1 MIRRI
6 SISLLLLRRMLD
18 NIEIGSRYIYIS
30 TVYGRS
36 VLNHREE
43 NVINVIIKLQIS
55 SEEIDDRT
63 MSRMFRIIL
72 VNRWI
77 NFLIGDVFMRK
88 ELGKCS
94 NLSLP
99 LEVTITIHNFSFLST
114 RFL

>member
-1 MIRRI
+1 M
-6 SISLLLLRRMLD
+6 
-18 NIEIGSRYIYIS
+18 
-30 TVYGRS
+30 
-36 VLNHREE
+36 LNHREE

-99 LEVTITIHNFSFLST
+99 LEVTITIHNFSVHAFSIILPS
-114 RFL
+114 RFTAFNFRRDK